1 MKHAPLT
8 PIPTPTLPLK
18 GRELI
23 SSPFKGRERC
33 SSPFKGEA
41 GRGMGNVFHAKFF
54 AFCIGA
60 FTVLGFAPFGLF
72 PLPFLTLAWL
82 FRTWRRAASPYQ
94 AAWQGLAWGLGFFLT
109 GVSWIYVSLHDVGG
123 MAAPL
128 AAVATFLFC
137 AYLALFP
144 ALAGFMFSRWRQ
156 NTLWRD
162 VPLAAGC
169 WTLTELL
176 RGYAL
181 TGFPWLALGYSQ
193 TPPSPLAGFAPVLGG
208 EGIGFLVALIAAFLA
223 LGLRRHF
230 IVASTSI
237 AVLLATGFMLRGIAW
252 TQPVGEPLTVALLQG
267 NIPQSLKWDPK
278 RLSLSMDTYQSLA
291 HAHPA
296 QLTVLPETALPL
308 MLSDVP
314 HNFLRTFIRH
324 GDVLL
329 GVAIPASQRSYA
341 NGAVGITQD
350 FQLQTYA
357 KAHLVPFGE
366 FIPPGFSWFFSLV
379 DIPMSGFT
387 PGPSGQRPLMLSG
400 QKVMPNICFED
411 LFGEEL
417 LHALP
422 EATLFINLSNTAWFG
437 HSLAQPQHLQIARMR
452 ALETGRPM
460 LRATNTGMTA
470 AILPD
475 GTVQAVL
482 PPFVTDALTV
492 SVSGYSGL
500 TPYVRWR
507 TALSS
512 R

>member
-1 MKHAPLT
+1 MT
-8 PIPTPTLPLK
+8 
-18 GRELI
+18 
-23 SSPFKGRERC
+23 
-33 SSPFKGEA
+33 
-41 GRGMGNVFHAKFF
+41 NVL
-54 AFCIGA
+54 AFCAGA
-60 FTVLGFAPFGLF
+60 LTVLGFAPFELF
-72 PLPFLTLAWL
+72 PLPLLTLAWL
-82 FRTWRRAASPYQ
+82 FRTWRRAPSPLQ
-94 AAWQGLAWGLGFFLT
+94 AAQQGLLWGLGFFLA

-137 AYLALFP
+137 LLLALFP
-144 ALAGFMFSRWRQ
+144 ALAGGLFSRWKRNALWQ
-156 NTLWRD
+156 N
-162 VPLAAGC
+162 VPLVAGC
-169 WTLTELL
+169 WTLTEGL
-176 RGYAL
+176 RGWIF
-181 TGFPWLALGYSQ
+181 TGFPWLTLGYAQ
-193 TPPSPLAGFAPVLGG
+193 TPPSPLAGFVPVLGV
-208 EGIGFLVALIAAFLA
+208 EGVGFLVALIAAFLG

-230 IVASTSI
+230 IVTSFSI
-237 AVLLATGFMLRGIAW
+237 TALLVTGFMLRGIAW
-252 TQPVGEPLTVALLQG
+252 THPVGEPLTVALLQG
-267 NIPQSLKWDPK
+267 NIPQTLKWDPK
-278 RLSLSMDTYQSLA
+278 RLSLSMDTYRSLA
-291 HAHPA
+291 QAHPA

-308 MLSDVP
+308 MLNEVP
-314 HNFLRTFIRH
+314 HDLLRTFIRH
-324 GDVLL
+324 GDTLL
-329 GVAIPASQRSYA
+329 GVAIPTGTNHYA

-350 FQLQTYA
+350 FQIQTYA

-387 PGPSGQRPLMLSG
+387 AGPPHQRPLMLAG

-411 LFGEEL
+411 LFGDEL

-470 AILPD
+470 AILLD

-507 TALSS
+507 GSITP
-512 R
+512 